1 MSQTT
6 EINERRL
13 VNTAVYA
20 GIFGGMAFAAGITAL
35 DPSPLNHAIAVCAT
49 LGGTASIAVSFGM
62 AGAQMKR
69 LLGVGR
75 KPTAAQKPQVPAP

>member
-20 GIFGGMAFAAGITAL
+20 GIFGGMAFAAGI
-35 DPSPLNHAIAVCAT
+35 PH
-49 LGGTASIAVSFGM
+49 
-62 AGAQMKR
+62 
-69 LLGVGR
+69 
-75 KPTAAQKPQVPAP
+75 